1 VILDGATSLAHN
13 VEYSLPVRVTEL
25 ASDLSIALAERDSV
39 DTLHLDEEHP
49 DQVLHVI
56 MLKDHTGES
65 KAKLG

>member
-13 VEYSLPVRVTEL
+13 VEYSQPVRVAEL
-25 ASDLSIALAERDSV
+25 APDLSIALAERDSV

-49 DQVLHVI
+49 DQVLHII
-56 MLKDHTGES
+56 MLKDHNGES